1 MDISTLFSGSY
12 LKAADLAGQ
21 VRRVTIDGCAPEQVG
36 QSEVKPVLKFRGVP
50 KGLVLNKTNGMLIA
64 ASYGTETLNWAGRE
78 LELYPENVLFQG
90 QVVPAIRVRV
100 PYGSVQAAPSAA
112 GVAFPA
118 APPPVPPATP
128 PAAAPTAPPQAPQ
141 GQPAPVLQP
150 EQAALP
156 LDVEINW

>member
-1 MDISTLFSGSY
+1 MDISSLFSGSY

-21 VRRVTIDGCAPEQVG
+21 VRRVTIDGCTPAQVG

-50 KGLVLNKTNGMLIA
+50 KGLVLNKTNGMHIA

-100 PYGSVQAAPSAA
+100 PYGSVQATPSAA
-112 GVAFPA
+112 GGAFPA
-118 APPPVPPATP
+118 APPV
-128 PAAAPTAPPQAPQ
+128 AAPAPAAPPQAQ
-141 GQPAPVLQP
+141 GGQPAPVLEP
-150 EQAALP
+150 EQVALP